1 AGCRYLRVRIFC
13 GGRMGLVPKGILA
26 MIRRREPIEVMR
38 PLMCRFKPSMIA
50 ATAITDV
57 TPITMPSTV
66 SADRALRVR
75 SVSSATER
83 FSKISRSR
91 STLVRPQCDHWI
103 EARRP
108 YRRVDSEED
117 PDGRAQHNPEQRH
130 PDLHRRRKGGERA
143 QSQRTAEADRDAD
156 QPARHALQYTLC
168 QK

>member
-1 AGCRYLRVRIFC
+1 
-13 GGRMGLVPKGILA
+13 
-26 MIRRREPIEVMR
+26 MIKRREPIDVMR
-38 PLMCRFKPSMIA
+38 PLMWLFNPSMIA
-50 ATAITDV
+50 ATEITDV

-83 FSKISRSR
+83 FSRISRSR
-91 STLVRPQCDHWI
+91 SMLVRPQCDHWI

-108 YRRVDSEED
+108 HGRVDSEED
-117 PDGRAQHNPEQRH
+117 PDGRAQDNPEQRY

-156 QPARHALQYTLC
+156 QPAQQALQYALR
-168 QK
+168 QKLTEDVGLGGADGPPNADL